1 MKLDRILIAA
11 TLCVLAAAAIV
22 GALKWKGGA
31 ATPPPVVTE
40 PGTLSLL
47 VVGVEGLEPSI
58 IERLTAEGKL
68 PNISRL
74 LAEGASVRFPSL
86 GRDTDM
92 RISWT
97 SLVTGVTPE
106 RQGVGAMRQSVKGN
120 MVPLPLKPSSRTVD
134 TVWTVLSK
142 AGRDVA
148 VLGWPGTWPVE
159 QVKGLMVGPYA
170 TYVLDRTHGQRRLE
184 AVYPPE
190 AYAGVD
196 SLIRTA
202 DSYRRADLGRFVNAD
217 SALGLEAVAGYN
229 LEVLVGACAADTT
242 MLSIARAA
250 TTERGATALF
260 VSLPGLDLVSQRF
273 WVYMDPQQLPKV
285 EADER
290 GRKYYE
296 QLIEALG
303 GTIPSYYE
311 YVDEILG
318 SLLGLVGEGG
328 TVAIVTDHGY
338 DGISIDASGNPGFGK
353 RMHSTQGLL
362 VLSGPRV
369 SAGARVNDATLFDV
383 APTIMEAASI
393 PLPAGLDGRAVKGVL
408 R

>member
-1 MKLDRILIAA
+1 
-11 TLCVLAAAAIV
+11 
-22 GALKWKGGA
+22 
-31 ATPPPVVTE
+31 
-40 PGTLSLL
+40 
-47 VVGVEGLEPSI
+47 
-58 IERLTAEGKL
+58 
-68 PNISRL
+68 
-74 LAEGASVRFPSL
+74 
-86 GRDTDM
+86 
-92 RISWT
+92 
-97 SLVTGVTPE
+97 
-106 RQGVGAMRQSVKGN
+106 
-120 MVPLPLKPSSRTVD
+120 
-134 TVWTVLSK
+134 
-142 AGRDVA
+142 
-148 VLGWPGTWPVE
+148 
-159 QVKGLMVGPYA
+159 
-170 TYVLDRTHGQRRLE
+170 
-184 AVYPPE
+184 
-190 AYAGVD
+190 
-196 SLIRTA
+196 
-202 DSYRRADLGRFVNAD
+202 
-217 SALGLEAVAGYN
+217 LEAVAGYN